1 MTELW
6 LLAALPA
13 LAWMMAKLRSR
24 RILAKAEEQLALADR
39 VSADEMSEMIR
50 HLSPTLRPSAK
61 VTAPNLPPDSNHVWD
76 TPTGKR
82 VYMN

>member
-13 LAWMMAKLRSR
+13 LAWMLAKIRSR
-24 RILAKAEEQLALADR
+24 RLIAKAQEQLAWADR
-39 VSADEMSEMIR
+39 VSADEMREMIQ

-61 VTAPNLPPDSNHVWD
+61 VTAPSFPVESNHVWD
-76 TPTGKR
+76 SPSGKR